1 MMASVLVDW
10 DNVAARRGEG
20 PRRRDQS
27 EGHVSALFDEIEE
40 MISRHILQKFSLAT
54 TGSKIDASAE
64 IDVRLYSVWDET
76 TDLIRRAAKERTR
89 RYETST
95 HLIFTCVDNAVCCRL
110 LGLEGGRGLRPFWQ
124 QNEDQTRT
132 QKLVDTMI
140 VADSILLARGGD
152 HDIIMIVSDDND
164 MGPGVMS
171 VAAMQREGNDQR
183 PRPIWCRP
191 TRGQRGPIARSASRA
206 LEVVGDEGDGDIA

>member
-1 MMASVLVDW
+1 MLASVLVDW

-27 EGHVSALFDEIEE
+27 EGQVSALFDEIEV
-40 MISRHILQKFSLAT
+40 MISRHIIEKFPLAP
-54 TGSKIDASAE
+54 TGSKIAASAE
-64 IDVRLYSVWDET
+64 INVRLYSVWDDT
-76 TDLIRRAAKERTR
+76 TDMIRHEATRRSR
-89 RYETST
+89 RYEMST

-110 LGLEGGRGLRPFWQ
+110 LGLEGRRGLRPFWQ
-124 QNEDQTRT
+124 HNEDQTRT

-152 HDIIMIVSDDND
+152 LDVIMVVSDDND

-191 TRGQRGPIARSASRA
+191 TRGNRGPIARSASRA
-206 LEVVGDEGDGDIA
+206 LEVVSDEGDGDIA